1 MVLNEFGEIAY
12 REWVKLPER
21 FPTVELDVFQIM
33 PNHMHGIIILT
44 ESTGDGVGDGRVR
57 VNRTPTVGNDV
68 GATVGATLAA
78 TVGATLA
85 ATVGATLA
93 ATVGA
98 TVGATLAVALSGD
111 GRARFTRAPTVGDI
125 VGAYKSLVANA
136 CLAMYQSKNETM
148 GKLWQRN
155 YYEHIIRHESAYHN
169 ISNYIIHNPSHWI
182 EDRFYF

>member
-85 ATVGATLA
+85 
-93 ATVGA
+93 
-98 TVGATLAVALSGD
+98 VALSGD

-169 ISNYIIHNPSHWI
+169 ISNYIIHNPSHWT